1 MLITMK
7 RIYYMGGRGNK
18 KAPREE
24 GDAIEVVADEADF
37 VKQQDYFQA
46 FIGKKFYQTKLPLLM
61 SLIMKKGNI
70 WKTNKQLMTYRE
82 EDVQEVYGDY
92 LPNLERTPL
101 PMVHL
106 IHQKVMSGRSVWALI
121 IPKDHEYSLAF
132 VDKSKGAQH
141 D

>member
-1 MLITMK
+1 
-7 RIYYMGGRGNK
+7 
-18 KAPREE
+18 
-24 GDAIEVVADEADF
+24 
-37 VKQQDYFQA
+37 
-46 FIGKKFYQTKLPLLM
+46 
-61 SLIMKKGNI
+61 MKKGNI

-121 IPKDHEYSLAF
+121 IPKYHEYSLAF